1 MFKLLLVTSHRGA
14 LSGLAAAMAERE
26 DVEVSQAES
35 GEDALLAVSE
45 TPIDLVVADE
55 DLGDMTGLE
64 LAGRLLRVNPMINCA
79 IVSPLSAEAFHE
91 ASEGLG
97 IMAQL
102 PVKPGK
108 KQAEELLNKLK
119 KLKSLEAGFKDARSM
134 RYE

>member
-1 MFKLLLVTSHRGA
+1 MFKALLVTP
-14 LSGLAAAMAERE
+14 
-26 DVEVSQAES
+26 SQADLETLASALEEYKDVQVSWAAS
-35 GEDALLAVSE
+35 GSQALNKASE
-45 TPIDLVVADE
+45 APIELVVTEE

-79 IVSPLSAEAFHE
+79 IVSPLSVEAFHE

-102 PVKPGK
+102 PAKPGK

-119 KLKSLEAGFKDARSM
+119 GLEAAFKDARSM

>member
-79 IVSPLSAEAFHE
+79 IVSPLSVEAFHE

-108 KQAEELLNKLK
+108 KQAEELLNKLTG
-119 KLKSLEAGFKDARSM
+119 LEAGVKDARSM

>member
-1 MFKLLLVTSHRGA
+1 MVT
-14 LSGLAAAMAERE
+14 
-26 DVEVSQAES
+26 
-35 GEDALLAVSE
+35 
-45 TPIDLVVADE
+45 DE
-55 DLGDMTGLE
+55 DLGDMKGLQ
-64 LAGRLLRVNPMINCA
+64 LAERPLKINPMINCA

-97 IMAQL
+97 IVAQL

-119 KLKSLEAGFKDARSM
+119 KLKGLEAGFKDTRSM

>member
-1 MFKLLLVTSHRGA
+1 MFKVLLVTRSHSDLERLA
-14 LSGLAAAMAERE
+14 STLEEYKDVHVSWAASG
-26 DVEVSQAES
+26 SQAL
-35 GEDALLAVSE
+35 DMASE
-45 TPIDLVVADE
+45 APLDLMVTDE

-97 IMAQL
+97 IVAQL